1 MQSLLLSIAFV
12 ITCDDRL
19 SLVAQSNT
27 YLSMMA
33 SRETSK
39 TKGTLQCVQ
48 IVGGKGLDR
57 LGETLDALELL
68 VIALFSQQVKTESAD
83 VRVRVIAIPHSSA
96 SQHEPQMLLV
106 KLLEYGP
113 VLRMTQTVAGKN
125 LFASPLA
132 SPPTPFKYRV
142 RSFCFCGLPADFN
155 CFERSWMYYTA

>member
-33 SRETSK
+33 SRETGE

-83 VRVRVIAIPHSSA
+83 VRIRVIAIPHSAA

-125 LFASPLA
+125 LFASPPA